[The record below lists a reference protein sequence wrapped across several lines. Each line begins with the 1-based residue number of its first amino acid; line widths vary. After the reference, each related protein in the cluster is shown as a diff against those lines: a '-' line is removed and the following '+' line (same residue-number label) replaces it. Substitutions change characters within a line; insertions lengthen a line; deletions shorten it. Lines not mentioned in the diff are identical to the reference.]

1 MPGMRSRMNQSN
13 REQVISSDLNRI
25 GKLANREAQ
34 DADASRAVRPD
45 FYNPASNAFDD
56 FSASARAANAVPISG
71 VTKPPSLDGITSSF
85 SMNLGAGEG
94 ELYVAG
100 TPADDESTYQLLRWA
115 AQTVSIG
122 NPDPSNPKVCTIYA
136 TPADSLT
143 DLQSRNILTDPA
155 TRILVPA
162 NVYKT
167 SNPLATISVAV
178 GTAAAFPTP
187 PAVPAGSLGLIDV
200 YLPAASADS
209 TAFIPT
215 RRSQRL
221 IEFPGSSQHGILKGC
236 VPVWGYATEAVGDS
250 AQMDASTAVNRLVI
264 DGELLTF
271 NRVGYGLS
279 AAADTAHTPGSAP
292 AGNDMPTYL
301 YLCGG
306 RNFPVSLALP
316 VVMIESTVV
325 PDALG
330 YPTATLAWN
339 GRTIPRAA
347 ALYVGVAFKVANSN
361 RGKSLFYDGDWVYP
375 QAHTPVSGYPTSG
388 GCSIQGFYEANVTGF
403 GGGGGPSLTA
413 FNLAGIPAPSTVVEI
428 QADIL
433 ITSGPIGVFMINS
446 CVGGPQ
452 VLNVPAAQLGTQ
464 VQSARA
470 KIARPA
476 SDNVEFTATSGITS
490 SSTMILNIRP
500 TGFNMNIPRLGR

>member
-13 REQVISSDLNRI
+13 REQAISSDLNRI

-34 DADASRAVRPD
+34 DAEAARAVRPD
-45 FYNPASNAFDD
+45 FYNPATNTFDD
-56 FSASARAANAVPISG
+56 FSASARSTNAVPISG
-71 VTKPPSLDGITSSF
+71 LTKPPSLDGIASSY

-100 TPADDESTYQLLRWA
+100 TPAADESTYQLLRWP
-115 AQTVSIG
+115 AQTVSLAT
-122 NPDPSNPKVCTIYA
+122 PDPSNPRVCTIYA

-155 TRILVPA
+155 TRTTVPA

-167 SNPLATISVAV
+167 SNPLATIGVAI
-178 GTAAAFPTP
+178 GAAAAHPTP
-187 PAVPAGSLGLIDV
+187 PSVPAGSLGLIDV
-200 YLPAASADS
+200 YLPAAAADS

-236 VPVWGYATEAVGDS
+236 VPVWGYATEAAG
-250 AQMDASTAVNRLVI
+250 ATFTIQAATINRPCI
-264 DGELLTF
+264 DGELLNF
-271 NRVGYGLS
+271 YSAGYGVG
-279 AAADTAHTPGSAP
+279 AAADTSHTPGSAP
-292 AGNDMPTYL
+292 ATNDMPTYL

-306 RNFPVSLALP
+306 RNFPVSEALP

-325 PDALG
+325 PDAFG

-347 ALYVGVAFKVANSN
+347 ALYIGVNFKVAGSN
-361 RGKSLFYDGDWVYP
+361 RNKSLFYDGDWVNP

-388 GCSIQGFYEANVTGF
+388 GCSIQGFFENDVTGF
-403 GGGGGPSLTA
+403 GGGGSPTLTT
-413 FNLAGIPAPSTVVEI
+413 FNLLGIPAPTTVVEI
-428 QADIL
+428 QADII

-452 VLNVPAAQLGTQ
+452 VLGVPAAQLGTQ

-476 SDNVEFTATSGITS
+476 SDNIEFTATSGITS

-500 TGFNMNIPRLGR
+500 TAFNMNIPRIGR

>member
-1 MPGMRSRMNQSN
+1 MNQSN

-56 FSASARAANAVPISG
+56 FSASARSTNAVPISG
-71 VTKPPSLDGITSSF
+71 LTKPPSLDGIASSF

-100 TPADDESTYQLLRWA
+100 TPAADESTYQLLRWP

-122 NPDPSNPKVCTIYA
+122 TPDPSNPKVCTIYA

-143 DLQSRNILTDPA
+143 DRQSRNILSDPS
-155 TRILVPA
+155 TRTMVPA

-178 GTAAAFPTP
+178 GTAAALPTP

-236 VPVWGYATEAVGDS
+236 VPVWGYATDAAGDS

-271 NRVGYGLS
+271 NRAGYGLS

-361 RGKSLFYDGDWVYP
+361 RSKSLFYDGDWVYP
-375 QAHTPVSGYPTSG
+375 QAHTPASGYPTSN
-388 GCSIQGFYEANVTGF
+388 GCATQGFYLPYVV
-403 GGGGGPSLTA
+403 A
-413 FNLAGIPAPSTVVEI
+413 FTTWSPPTLSYPIPGIPATSTSLEL
-428 QADIL
+428 QADAVVTAGGTTGTFI
-433 ITSGPIGVFMINS
+433 VNS
-446 CVGGPQ
+446 NVGGPQ
-452 VLNVPAAQLGTQ
+452 ILAFSVSLSGSQAQSSRARITVPTTLVGGVPAIECKATGD
-464 VQSARA
+464 
-470 KIARPA
+470 I
-476 SDNVEFTATSGITS
+476 TAIVTFC
-490 SSTMILNIRP
+490 LNIRP
-500 TGFNMNIPRLGR
+500 TAFNMNIPRIGR

>member
-34 DADASRAVRPD
+34 DAEAARAVRPD
-45 FYNPASNAFDD
+45 FYNPATNVFDD
-56 FSASARAANAVPISG
+56 FSASARSTNAVPISG
-71 VTKPPSLDGITSSF
+71 VTKPPSLDGIASSY

-100 TPADDESTYQLLRWA
+100 TPAADESTYQLLRWP
-115 AQTVSIG
+115 AQTVSLAT
-122 NPDPSNPKVCTIYA
+122 PDPSNPMVCTIYA

-143 DLQSRNILTDPA
+143 DLQSRNILSDPA
-155 TRILVPA
+155 TRTTVPA

-167 SNPLATISVAV
+167 SNPLATIGVAV
-178 GTAAAFPTP
+178 GTAAALPTP
-187 PAVPAGSLGLIDV
+187 PSVPAGSLGLIDV
-200 YLPAASADS
+200 YLPAAAPDS
-209 TAFIPT
+209 TTFIPT

-236 VPVWGYATEAVGDS
+236 VPVWGYADDATGDP

-271 NRVGYGLS
+271 HRLGYGLH
-279 AAADTAHTPGSAP
+279 AAADTSHTPGSAP

-361 RGKSLFYDGDWVYP
+361 RSKSLFYDGDWVNP
-375 QAHTPVSGYPTSG
+375 QAHTPVAGYPVATIWQ
-388 GCSIQGFYEANVTGF
+388 GCTIPGFYAAAITSF
-403 GGGGGPSLTA
+403 PSSPTSLPI
-413 FNLAGIPAPSTVVEI
+413 LGIPATSTVFEI
-428 QADIL
+428 QADL
-433 ITSGPIGVFMINS
+433 SCYSTADSGMVVNAL
-446 CVGGPQ
+446 VGGPQ
-452 VLNVPAAQLGTQ
+452 IISINCHGTSFASP
-464 VQSARA
+464 VQSPRV
-470 KIARPA
+470 RL
-476 SDNVEFTATSGITS
+476 SVATSSTVEYSGFNGGSMTS
-490 SSTMILNIRP
+490 FNMNIRP